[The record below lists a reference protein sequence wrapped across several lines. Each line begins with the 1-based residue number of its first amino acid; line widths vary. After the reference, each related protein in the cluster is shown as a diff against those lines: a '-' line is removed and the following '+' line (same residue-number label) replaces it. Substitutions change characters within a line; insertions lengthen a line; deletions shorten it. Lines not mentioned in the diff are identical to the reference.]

1 MLQILA
7 NWRRLSRIDLIVRIR
22 GVHSSISGASN
33 FHSQFF
39 IRLSLDS
46 FEATI
51 LIDHGAIFVGCYVC
65 LHIGPG
71 QAPDLTEVAALP
83 FNTVP
88 DNLAIHLVRL
98 DDLIIV
104 YKGFNL

>member
-1 MLQILA
+1 M
-7 NWRRLSRIDLIVRIR
+7 
-22 GVHSSISGASN
+22 
-33 FHSQFF
+33 
-39 IRLSLDS
+39 
-46 FEATI
+46 
-51 LIDHGAIFVGCYVC
+51 GCYVC